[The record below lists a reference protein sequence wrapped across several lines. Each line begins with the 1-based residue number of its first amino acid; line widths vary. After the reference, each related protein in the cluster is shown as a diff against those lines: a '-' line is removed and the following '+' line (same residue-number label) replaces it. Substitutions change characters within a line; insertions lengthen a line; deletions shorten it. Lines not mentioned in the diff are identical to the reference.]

1 MRLFTLLFITLII
14 LIQYPLWFGRGGW
27 LNVFDLQKKYQ
38 AQRAVNL
45 ELDREN
51 DALRAEVNDLKRGTD
66 AIEERARDEL
76 GMIKKDEVFFEVIT
90 PKETK

>member
-1 MRLFTLLFITLII
+1 MRLLTLLFITLII

-45 ELDREN
+45 ELEREN

-76 GMIKKDEVFFEVIT
+76 GMIKKGEVFFEVIT
-90 PKETK
+90 SKDTK

>member
-1 MRLFTLLFITLII
+1 MRLLTLLFITLII

-76 GMIKKDEVFFEVIT
+76 GMIKKGEFFFEVIT

>member
-1 MRLFTLLFITLII
+1 MRLLTFLFIMLII

-27 LNVFDLQKKYQ
+27 LNVFDLQNKYQ
-38 AQRAVNL
+38 MQRAVNL

-76 GMIKKDEVFFEVIT
+76 GMIKKGEVFFEIIR

>member
-1 MRLFTLLFITLII
+1 MKLLTLLFITLII

-27 LNVFDLQKKYQ
+27 VNVFDLQKKYQ

-76 GMIKKDEVFFEVIT
+76 GMIKKGEVFFEVIT
-90 PKETK
+90 PNETK

>member
-1 MRLFTLLFITLII
+1 MRLLTLLFIALII

-38 AQRAVNL
+38 AQKAVNL
-45 ELDREN
+45 ELEREN

-66 AIEERARDEL
+66 DIEERARDEL
-76 GMIKKDEVFFEVIT
+76 GMIKKGEVFFEVIK
-90 PKETK
+90 PKEAK

>member
-1 MRLFTLLFITLII
+1 MRLLTLLFITLII

-90 PKETK
+90 AKETK

>member
-1 MRLFTLLFITLII
+1 ME
-14 LIQYPLWFGRGGW
+14 
-27 LNVFDLQKKYQ
+27 
-38 AQRAVNL
+38 L
-45 ELDREN
+45 EREN

-76 GMIKKDEVFFEVIT
+76 GMIKKGEVFFEVIT

>member
-1 MRLFTLLFITLII
+1 MRLLTFLFIMLII

>member
-1 MRLFTLLFITLII
+1 MRLLTLLFITLII

-27 LNVFDLQKKYQ
+27 INVFDLQKKYQ

-76 GMIKKDEVFFEVIT
+76 GMIKKGEVFFEVIT